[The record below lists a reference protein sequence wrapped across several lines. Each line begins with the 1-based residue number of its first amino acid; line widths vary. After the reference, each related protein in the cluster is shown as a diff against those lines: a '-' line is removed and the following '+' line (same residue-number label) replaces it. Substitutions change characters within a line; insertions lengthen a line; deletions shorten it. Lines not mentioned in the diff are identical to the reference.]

1 MLTLAFRSLFRHKA
15 RTGLT
20 LAVIMFGV
28 VSLMLSGGFI
38 EDIFFQLREAT
49 IHSRLGHIQVYQAE
63 YTTIGRRNPYEFLL
77 SDPGSLIEEL
87 AAEPHVSDVMVRLNF
102 SGLINNGRADL
113 PIIGEGIE
121 PDSEKRMGSVLS
133 IISGRHLT
141 SEDSYGIMLG
151 KGVARALQL
160 DPGGYVSLVA
170 NTPEGALNILEFE
183 VVGVFSTFARD
194 YDNRAIRITLMAA
207 QELLATQGVH
217 SLVLLLDETAST
229 DMVASGLKDRLPAD
243 EFEVKTWYELADFYN
258 RMVNHYRGQFLVIQ
272 AIILIMVLL
281 SVANTINMAVYE
293 RIGEFGTL
301 MALGDRRKDIFW
313 QVIKENTLLGGIGGS
328 LGILLGIIIAWAISG
343 IGIEMPPP
351 PNSDVGYTAYISL
364 VPGVMGMAFIVGLVA
379 TVLAAL
385 LPAYRVSRLPVA
397 EALRENV

>member
-1 MLTLAFRSLFRHKA
+1 MLTLVFRSLFRHKVRA
-15 RTGLT
+15 GLT

-38 EDIFFQLREAT
+38 EDIFIQLREAT
-49 IHSRLGHIQVYQAE
+49 IHSRLGHIQVYRAE

-77 SDPGSLIEEL
+77 SDSGSLVREL
-87 AAEPHVSDVMVRLNF
+87 AAESHVSDVMVRLNF
-102 SGLINNGRADL
+102 SGLINNGHADL

-133 IISGRHLT
+133 INSGRHLG
-141 SEDSYGIMLG
+141 SEDSYGIIVG
-151 KGVARALQL
+151 KGVAKALQL
-160 DPGGYVSLVA
+160 EPGAYVSLIV

-194 YDNRAIRITLMAA
+194 YDNRAVRIPLIAA

-217 SLVLLLDETAST
+217 SLVFLLDETAST
-229 DMVASGLKDRLPAD
+229 DMVAGDLKNRLPAD

-258 RMVNHYRGQFLVIQ
+258 SMVNHYRGQFLIIQ

-301 MALGDRRKDIFW
+301 MALGARRKDIFW
-313 QVIKENTLLGGIGGS
+313 QVIRENV
-328 LGILLGIIIAWAISG
+328 LLGIIGSSVGIFLGIIFAWAISG

-351 PNSDVGYTAYISL
+351 PNADTGYTAYIRL
-364 VPGVMGMAFIVGLVA
+364 VPWVMLVAFIIGLVA
-379 TVLAAL
+379 TVLAAM
-385 LPAYRVSRLPVA
+385 LPAYRVSRLAVA
-397 EALRENV
+397 DALRENV